1 MPFSLSSTAG
11 KTIDCNHLHLLIDHD
26 HDTEETGQQHNTTGM
41 AENQELTKDEFLSHG
56 IGEVPADEVAAAAS
70 NPDAPGGT
78 QECMVCLEDWE
89 SRDPPEK
96 AVRIIAC
103 GHWVGSV
110 CITLLTSNTC
120 PLCRTHLYRITPD
133 DDDDDD
139 DDDAWAPPPDP
150 DDELLARLAPDFAD
164 LATALAAAQPL
175 ARHALEAAAASHAFD
190 RAFDR
195 TAAALAHERG
205 AVDQPLPPPPPSTPS
220 GAARDLRPH
229 ALVPAFEAVSPRDL
243 LIPRAYLFRAG
254 RAWLTVRPAAFA
266 ANFAS
271 LARAFR
277 AVRAGRMPG
286 GDGDEEEEMWAAAE
300 LWRAAD
306 LRDALVR
313 RARMALA
320 GEPEPVPGAG
330 LVVAVLVD
338 WLVGWRRTREV
349 EVWGGLVM
357 DPEEEEEEEEEDE
370 E

>member
-1 MPFSLSSTAG
+1 
-11 KTIDCNHLHLLIDHD
+11 
-26 HDTEETGQQHNTTGM
+26 M
-41 AENQELTKDEFLSHG
+41 AQNQEPATRDEFLSHG
-56 IGEVPADEVAAAAS
+56 IEEVPADEVAAAAS

-110 CITLLTSNTC
+110 CITLLNSNTC
-120 PLCRTHLYRITPD
+120 PLCRTQLYRA
-133 DDDDDD
+133 DD
-139 DDDAWAPPPDP
+139 DDDAWVPPPDP
-150 DDELLARLAPDFAD
+150 DDELLDRLAPDFAD
-164 LATALAAAQPL
+164 LAAALAAAQPL
-175 ARHALEAAAASHAFD
+175 ARHALEAAAASHAAD

-195 TAAALAHERG
+195 TAAALAHERDA
-205 AVDQPLPPPPPSTPS
+205 AVDQLPPPPPSTPS

-243 LIPRAYLFRAG
+243 LTPRAQLFRAG
-254 RAWLTVRPAAFA
+254 RGAWLTVRPAAFA

-277 AVRAGRMPG
+277 AARAGRMPG
-286 GDGDEEEEMWAAAE
+286 GDDGDEEEMWAAVARVERSAVGAWAREHEAE
-300 LWRAAD
+300 LWRAVD

-320 GEPEPVPGAG
+320 EEPVPVPGAG
-330 LVVAVLVD
+330 LVVVVLVD

-349 EVWGGLVM
+349 EVWGGLIM
-357 DPEEEEEEEEEDE
+357 DPEPEEEGEDE